1 MELESGYRLKSIR
14 IDNATELTKLSR
26 ELENTGVRIEPT
38 AVYTPSQNGVAER
51 LNRTLITRTRAL
63 LVAAE
68 LPDRLWGEAVHT
80 ANYLRNLTPLEDG
93 MSPEER
99 WTGRKPKLGHLRV
112 FGYVA
117 YPYINTTKRTKL

>member
-14 IDNATELTKLSR
+14 IDNTTELTKLSR

-38 AVYTPSQNGVAER
+38 TIYIPSQNSIAER

-68 LPDRLWGEAVHT
+68 LLDQL
-80 ANYLRNLTPLEDG
+80 
-93 MSPEER
+93 
-99 WTGRKPKLGHLRV
+99 
-112 FGYVA
+112 
-117 YPYINTTKRTKL
+117 